1 MVSFQIPGAT
11 QEAESNATTAPLIV
25 LFERDDGVAVPL
37 LSQLRLAG
45 YDVRAAR
52 TPVELFDT
60 LGKQLASLVLVDLGN
75 ATAGRREFWVALD
88 TQRRGKAIQVMTF
101 RYVQPGGILDMDF
114 DAPAKALADVEV
126 HGAHEFQLLVEGV
139 RQRVPLHGVA
149 GMTPP
154 ALGAHP
160 GLPGGI
166 APIGAALGV
175 PSPFMQGGDPAGMI
189 PPHSPGAFQNPY
201 GNGFDPT
208 SALNR
213 GGSPA
218 MPWQDPQGAF
228 QPSYPQPG
236 FMAPGGLPADYHQ
249 QPALQSGW
257 IDPHAGRRP
266 QSGFMGFE
274 SPFANPAQA
283 NPYGAEQSPFAQ
295 PYSMNPFAD
304 PAFAGPDSDP
314 STDPYGGMSSIPST
328 PGGSD
333 PWASSFDNGFSAQA
347 FNPFGAQQ
355 AQFFGPASAP
365 SVSAFPSTPSQAAYP
380 PFAHNGMFAPE
391 QPQAPQRQSPQPI
404 ADAWIPPESD
414 LEGETGVVPEMAY
427 RPVAGRPEAERDRWS
442 EPDHLQWGEP
452 ARTDVYDLPTGAPVR
467 TEQEITARIPTPSR
481 LPAVRQPTQTEK
493 ALSSVLVEGAL
504 LTEQRLDALKGIQQM
519 LSSVDMNFKLGELA
533 LLFKFLSPDQLLAA
547 LLVSRGLVSP
557 QQIAGL
563 GRVKQELAGSGMD
576 YDLET
581 LLTMFHI
588 LPVEQLRKLRAELS

>member
-1 MVSFQIPGAT
+1 MVSFQIPGAIH
-11 QEAESNATTAPLIV
+11 EAESSAATAPLIV

-101 RYVQPGGILDMDF
+101 RYVQPGGILDIDF
-114 DAPAKALADVEV
+114 DTSAKALADVEV

-139 RQRVPLHGVA
+139 RQRVPLHGV
-149 GMTPP
+149 GGFSPQP
-154 ALGAHP
+154 APLGAHP

-175 PSPFMQGGDPAGMI
+175 PSPYMPSGDLGGMPPAQY
-189 PPHSPGAFQNPY
+189 PGGFANPY

-208 SALNR
+208 AALSR
-213 GGSPA
+213 GNPSSPA
-218 MPWQDPQGAF
+218 WQEPQSTF

-236 FMAPGGLPADYHQ
+236 FMVPGAYPGDPQ
-249 QPALQSGW
+249 QPALQAGW
-257 IDPHAGRRP
+257 MDPRMAQP
-266 QSGFMGFE
+266 ASPAFPGFD
-274 SPFANPAQA
+274 SPFANPIQA

-304 PAFAGPDSDP
+304 PAFGGPDSQP
-314 STDPYGGMSSIPST
+314 GSDPYGGAGSISSIPS
-328 PGGSD
+328 D
-333 PWASSFDNGFSAQA
+333 PWGSSFSSGATPPP
-347 FNPFGAQQ
+347 FNPFGEQQ
-355 AQFFGPASAP
+355 PHFYGSDSGHE
-365 SVSAFPSTPSQAAYP
+365 SVAAFPPHAAHQ
-380 PFAHNGMFAPE
+380 PFSPNGLFAPQAD
-391 QPQAPQRQSPQPI
+391 QPAPQRKPEP
-404 ADAWIPPESD
+404 AFTDAWIPPESD
-414 LEGETGVVPEMAY
+414 LDGETGVVPEMAY
-427 RPVAGRPEAERDRWS
+427 RPITGRADPAHARDPWR
-442 EPDHLQWGEP
+442 EPTAPYDFPTDGP
-452 ARTDVYDLPTGAPVR
+452 ARAEED
-467 TEQEITARIPTPSR
+467 ITARIPTPTR
-481 LPAVRQPTQTEK
+481 LPAVRPPTTTER

-504 LTEQRLDALKGIQQM
+504 LSEQRLDALKGIQQM
-519 LSSVDMNFKLGELA
+519 LASVEMDFKLGELA

-563 GRVKQELAGSGMD
+563 GRVKQELSGSGMD

-588 LPVEQLRKLRAELS
+588 LPAEQLRALRAELG